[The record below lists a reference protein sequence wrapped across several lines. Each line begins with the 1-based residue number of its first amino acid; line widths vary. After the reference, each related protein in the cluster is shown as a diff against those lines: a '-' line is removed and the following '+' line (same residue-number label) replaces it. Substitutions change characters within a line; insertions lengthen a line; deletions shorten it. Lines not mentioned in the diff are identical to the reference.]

1 MYILWV
7 PTGGR
12 DASACIYKDFELV
25 AAVSLERLTRA
36 KSAGVTPAQR
46 MPNRAIDECLAI
58 AGVGRGDIDVLA
70 LSRALFEYQDFAL
83 TGLSAL
89 EQAWWRL
96 WGRRRLRL
104 VDHMMRREGKTD
116 ASAIFRSERFLVR
129 KVSAARACISTN
141 ITSPMPFP
149 PISIAVS
156 TRRSSI
162 RPTERATASLTA
174 PGSDPPAASSCYS
187 AATRVSS
194 GAGRGTAWRALQRLH
209 RRARI

>member
-1 MYILWV
+1 MYILGV
-7 PTGGR
+7 HTGGH

-36 KSAGVTPAQR
+36 KSAGVTPAQP

-96 WGRRRLRL
+96 RGRRRLRL
-104 VDHMMRREGKTD
+104 VDHMMR
-116 ASAIFRSERFLVR
+116 
-129 KVSAARACISTN
+129 
-141 ITSPMPFP
+141 
-149 PISIAVS
+149 
-156 TRRSSI
+156 
-162 RPTERATASLTA
+162 
-174 PGSDPPAASSCYS
+174 
-187 AATRVSS
+187 
-194 GAGRGTAWRALQRLH
+194 
-209 RRARI
+209 